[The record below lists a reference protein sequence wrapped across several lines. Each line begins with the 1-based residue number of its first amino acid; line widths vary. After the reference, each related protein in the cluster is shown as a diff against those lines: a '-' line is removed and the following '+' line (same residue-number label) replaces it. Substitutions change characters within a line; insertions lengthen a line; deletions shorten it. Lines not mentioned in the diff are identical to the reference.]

1 MQRAS
6 REVRGRRAE
15 RAGTACARVWTAVG
29 VVALAAV
36 AVWVLGRLSSV
47 LLFLAVGSLVAYVAS
62 PLVNWL
68 ERHHVPRALAAL
80 VGVVAVLACV
90 VLLFALLVP
99 LLLSQM
105 TELLRELPARIAD
118 MGDWLVS
125 LEREYDL
132 ARQLVDHVRVDELVG
147 SVQDVLG
154 GMVSALLSLIG
165 NGFVPAVSNIA
176 SAVFTVFLSL
186 VFAYWLVFDYPTI
199 NDEVCRVLGPS
210 RSHDYR
216 VLGAVVA
223 RSVGGYL
230 RSTVINSLIQ
240 GVLAFV
246 GFTLAGHPY
255 AGVMG
260 VLSGVLNFIP
270 VVGPTIS
277 AAIATVVA
285 LLYSPAMAFW
295 TLVAAV
301 LSQNLTDNVIVPR
314 INQSTMQIHPVLS
327 LTALV
332 LGSATLGTL
341 GMVVALPLCAIV
353 KGVFVFYF
361 ESRTGTQVVS
371 HDGALFKGTPFLDAE
386 GRPVPAYDAVGDDR
400 FAGPSTAPAAEAPE
414 VPDATA
420 VPRPKQAWE
429 RALEQVAHGEA
440 LLGHGAGRS
449 GEDPRGAGGPGGEGA
464 GDAGGHDAE
473 GRPGR

>member
-1 MQRAS
+1 MQPTQPQGPGARADAP
-6 REVRGRRAE
+6 RRAE
-15 RAGTACARVWTAVG
+15 RARLACVRVWLAVG
-29 VVALAAV
+29 VVVLAAV
-36 AVWVLGRLSSV
+36 AILVLWRVSSV

-68 ERHHVPRALAAL
+68 DRHHVPRGLAAL
-80 VGVVAVLACV
+80 LGVVTVVAGV

-105 TELLRELPARIAD
+105 TDLLRELPARIAD
-118 MGDWLVS
+118 MGSWLAS
-125 LEREYDL
+125 LEREYDVL
-132 ARQLVDHVRVDELVG
+132 RQLGEHLNTDELLG
-147 SVQDVLG
+147 SVQGVLG
-154 GMVSALLSLIG
+154 GVVSTLLSAIG

-176 SAVFTVFLSL
+176 SAVFLVFLGL
-186 VFAYWLVFDYPTI
+186 VFAYWLVCDYPTI
-199 NDEVCRVLGPS
+199 NDEVCRVLGPR

-216 VLGAVVA
+216 VLGAVVS

-240 GVLAFV
+240 GVLASI
-246 GFTLAGHPY
+246 GFHLAGHPY

-260 VLSGVLNFIP
+260 VLSGVLNFVPI
-270 VVGPTIS
+270 VGPTVS

-285 LLYSPAMAFW
+285 LLYSPVMAFW
-295 TLVAAV
+295 TLVASV

-332 LGSATLGTL
+332 LGSALLGTL
-341 GMVVALPLCAIV
+341 GMVVALPLCAIA

-371 HDGALFKGTPFLDAE
+371 HDGALFRGTPFVDAD
-386 GRPVPAYDAVGDDR
+386 GAPVPACDAVGDDR
-400 FAGPSTAPAAEAPE
+400 FADSRIAPADEMGA
-414 VPDATA
+414 PDATA

-429 RALEQVAHGEA
+429 RALEHIAHGEGLA
-440 LLGHGAGRS
+440 AAREG
-449 GEDPRGAGGPGGEGA
+449 DPDGEGPA
-464 GDAGGHDAE
+464 PEADGASPDGPRD
-473 GRPGR
+473 GR